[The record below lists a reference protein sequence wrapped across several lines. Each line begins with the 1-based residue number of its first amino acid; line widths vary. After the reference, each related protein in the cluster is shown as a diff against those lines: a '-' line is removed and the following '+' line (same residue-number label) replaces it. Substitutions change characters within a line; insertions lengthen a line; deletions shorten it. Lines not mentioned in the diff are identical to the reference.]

1 MPSGTPDDPATFEA
15 PRHALAPGDRV
26 PDFVLPDAEGAFRH
40 FYERAQGRPIALLL
54 LAGKADLPAA
64 ARASATAKALASLGA
79 DHLVIA
85 AGDPER
91 SLGEASAPARWLADP
106 RRKILDG
113 LRHGAGLPED
123 APAWLLLDANQRLV
137 DLRSGDGL
145 DEWAIRRLEA
155 QGAAPE
161 AGRFGAAAPVLIL
174 PHVLDPAACIALIRR
189 WETHGHDEGSVNSLV
204 DGEEVRRVYHAMK
217 KRRDHAI
224 ADETLLRSL
233 ISVIGRR
240 IAPELDK
247 AFGFRQ
253 PFRFDRFIV
262 TCYDAERG
270 DYFRRHRDNASP
282 ATADR
287 RFALTL
293 NLNDGDYEGGEL
305 VFPEYGPHR
314 YSPPAGAAI
323 LFSCSL
329 LHEAL
334 PVTRG
339 QRFTLLSFLRDGAA
353 KPGSPARG

>member
-1 MPSGTPDDPATFEA
+1 VPSGTPDDPASFQA
-15 PRHALAPGDRV
+15 PRNALAPGDRV
-26 PDFVLPDAEGAFRH
+26 PDFVLPDADGAFRH

-54 LAGKADLPAA
+54 LAGRGDLPTAE
-64 ARASATAKALASLGA
+64 RASATAKALASLGA
-79 DHLVIA
+79 DLFVIA

-91 SLGEASAPARWLADP
+91 NLGEAAAPARWIADP
-106 RRKILDG
+106 RRKILEG
-113 LRHGAGLPED
+113 LMRGAGLPED
-123 APAWLLLDANQRLV
+123 GPAWLLLDANQRLL
-137 DLRSGDGL
+137 DLRAGDGL
-145 DEWAIRRLEA
+145 DGWAIRRLEA
-155 QGAAPE
+155 HRTAPE
-161 AGRFGAAAPVLIL
+161 AGRFGAVAPVLIL
-174 PHVLDPAACIALIRR
+174 PNVLDSAACAALIRR

-224 ADETLLRSL
+224 ADEALLRSL
-233 ISVIGRR
+233 VAIIGRR

-270 DYFRRHRDNASP
+270 DYFRRHRDNGSP

-293 NLNDGDYEGGEL
+293 NLNDGDYDGGEL
-305 VFPEYGPHR
+305 VFPEYGLHR
-314 YSPPAGAAI
+314 YSPPAGGVI

-339 QRFTLLSFLRDGAA
+339 QRFTLLSFLRDSAA
-353 KPGSPARG
+353 KPGAPVRG